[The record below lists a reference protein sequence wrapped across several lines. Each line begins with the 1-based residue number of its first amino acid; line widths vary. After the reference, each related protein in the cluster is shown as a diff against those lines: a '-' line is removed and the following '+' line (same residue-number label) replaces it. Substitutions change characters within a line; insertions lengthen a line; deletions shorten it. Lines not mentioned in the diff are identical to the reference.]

1 MGFHFFFITW
11 EMHFEFVSSPT
22 ARSDLL
28 VYVCVYVFS
37 SLKHEHEIYGLLR
50 AQKMVIPFNVEKWR
64 NHQHQHRSTEF
75 GEHLWN
81 GHWMHFAL
89 VTVNQQVILVLSFS
103 IDRMQALDLSSQVI
117 TLLHHPIQSNWI
129 VLHRRILVFFYVSF
143 IFIHFTCHP
152 HYL

>member
-1 MGFHFFFITW
+1 M
-11 EMHFEFVSSPT
+11 
-22 ARSDLL
+22 
-28 VYVCVYVFS
+28 
-37 SLKHEHEIYGLLR
+37 
-50 AQKMVIPFNVEKWR
+50 EKWR

-117 TLLHHPIQSNWI
+117 TLLHHPIQSNPIELYSIDESWSFSTFRLFLFVSHAI
-129 VLHRRILVFFYVSF
+129 RTTCKCNTATTSCADSTCYKSVCFFLLCVQFFDFKLNFSK
-143 IFIHFTCHP
+143 
-152 HYL
+152 